1 MTAAEEG
8 VPAHRSAGAATTKS
22 HGRLVMLL
30 GGWRLKL
37 AGLAVALSAGLL
49 AAAGVG
55 ATTLE
60 DVKAAG
66 KITVGTEAAYAPFEF
81 VQDGKIVGYDKDVLD
96 RIIAAWGVEL
106 EQLDVPFAGIL
117 TGLDQG
123 KYDLVATALIMN
135 PERAAKYAFTMP
147 VALAQVAIMKRK
159 GDDKVTSVDDLS
171 GLTIGGPVPP
181 SGPTS
186 VLTNY
191 NEELKA
197 AGKGAEEIAH
207 FPGDPELFLALANGQ
222 IDGAVETMLVINE
235 AIKKQPDTFEVVGTI
250 GDPFYIGWVVRP
262 DDTQLRDAINEEI
275 RKLRD
280 SGELSKLQK
289 QWFGFEM
296 PIPDS
301 GYLPEGAK

>member
-1 MTAAEEG
+1 
-8 VPAHRSAGAATTKS
+8 
-22 HGRLVMLL
+22 MLL
-30 GGWRLKL
+30 GWRLKL
-37 AGLAVALSAGLL
+37 AGLAAGLSAGLL
-49 AAAGVG
+49 VATSAG
-55 ATTLE
+55 ALTLE
-60 DVKAAG
+60 EVKAAG

-123 KYDLVATALIMN
+123 KYDLVSTALIMN
-135 PERAAKYAFTMP
+135 PERASKYAFTMP
-147 VALAQVAIMKRK
+147 VAIAQVAIMKRK
-159 GDDKVTSVDDLS
+159 GDDKVTNVEDLS

-186 VLTNY
+186 VLTKY
-191 NEELKA
+191 SEGLGE
-197 AGKGAEEIAH
+197 KGAGEIAH

-235 AIKKQPDTFEVVGTI
+235 AMKKQPDTFEVVGTI
-250 GDPFYIGWVVRP
+250 GEPFYIGWVVRP
-262 DDTQLRDAINEEI
+262 DDTQLRDSINEEI

-280 SGELSKLQK
+280 SGELAKLQT
-289 QWFGFEM
+289 QWFGYEM
-296 PIPDS
+296 EIPDS

>member
-1 MTAAEEG
+1 MSKSLNRIGLVAALAIG
-8 VPAHRSAGAATTKS
+8 ISFVGFASGARA
-22 HGRLVMLL
+22 LD
-30 GGWRLKL
+30 L
-37 AGLAVALSAGLL
+37 A
-49 AAAGVG
+49 
-55 ATTLE
+55 E
-60 DVKAAG
+60 IKASG
-66 KITVGTEAAYAPFEF
+66 KVTVGTEAAYAPFEF

-123 KYDLVATALIMN
+123 KYDIVSTALIMN

-147 VALAQVAIMKRK
+147 VAIAQVAIMKRK
-159 GDDKVTSVDDLS
+159 GDDKIQSVEDLS
-171 GLTIGGPVPP
+171 GLAIGGPVPP

-197 AGKGAEEIAH
+197 AGKGADEIVH
-207 FPGDPELFLALANGQ
+207 FQGDPELFLALANGQ

-250 GDPFYIGWVVRP
+250 GAPFYIGWVVRP
-262 DDTQLRDAINEEI
+262 ADTSLRDSINEEI

-280 SGELSKLQK
+280 SGELAKLQT
-289 QWFGFEM
+289 QWFGFSME
-296 PIPDS
+296 IPDS
-301 GYLPEGAK
+301 GYLPPNAK